1 MAELPSFP
9 RTRQIKT
16 SRGTF
21 VCYSSLRDLRRMG
34 RLMILLEVTIIV
46 LLAAAMR

>member
-9 RTRQIKT
+9 RSRQIK
-16 SRGTF
+16 SERGTF

-34 RLMILLEVTIIV
+34 RLMILLEVSIIV
-46 LLAAAMR
+46 LLVVAMR